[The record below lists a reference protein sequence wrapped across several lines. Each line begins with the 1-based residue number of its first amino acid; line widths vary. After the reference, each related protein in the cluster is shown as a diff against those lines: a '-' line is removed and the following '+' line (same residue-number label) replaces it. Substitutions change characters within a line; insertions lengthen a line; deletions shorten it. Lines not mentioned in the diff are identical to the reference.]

1 MQTDVD
7 SKAKKEI
14 DQLKNEAPEEKLQQ
28 ISNGMGNRQIQGQ
41 PVVKQTITKFVSEVI
56 PQTTRAN
63 SNTQNEQ
70 VNWAKVQLSQS
81 EITGSIYVIIIGLA
95 RGYQVF
101 LLMEDGNFEE
111 VISVRNAPLKI
122 GHLLPFKAK
131 SKDTDSFFGQRPLI
145 ALYAIENGSRL
156 YTVDILSLKT
166 GKMVHHINFTKPVLE
181 IASSNNCLLILVEE
195 AITVYEHDN
204 LAQRCSIKI
213 APTPCASYLP
223 SFSLSE
229 NLLAI
234 EDLKLNIPLQSVGG
248 FDLSS
253 DGLSANSQM
262 INTAKT
268 LTKAVTSIS
277 ESIVSSLSSANNT
290 TANKKTT
297 NNNKL
302 CGAGIVSVL
311 NINGRT
317 KKAPRDNNEVLGPC
331 ECVAHFCAH
340 SDGPIGHLMFGVG
353 GHLLLSS
360 SANATLFNVFL
371 LHLHPNSSS
380 LSSVQH
386 IYTLNRGNTAARVI
400 ESAFSYDNR
409 WLTISTNHGT
419 THLFA
424 LNPYGGPTTART
436 HGGKFMNREGRFE
449 KSAGIR
455 VVESVLGVKNS
466 NRVKKARI
474 HPGINNNLTLA
485 RTAANASLF
494 LCRAPILLNSVAML
508 KQRIF
513 STENLCAWASDNTP
527 SLLQTSKRRKSAN
540 CASVR
545 EFGHILSAKFSNFDG
560 FPSKVQ
566 HPSAVASL
574 LVMNNEAVLTDYA
587 IRVEDSVG
595 GEPSTLLGK
604 QSGSAS
610 HIPST
615 GISSAPESA
624 SDKKPMDDLTTVAN
638 CVRKPDQFKVKL
650 CPTLQWRLTRSRNI
664 ADFELVDPPLPLSS
678 PLVQLCTSKQT
689 SQSHRPRHSWLPFLE
704 VVTYT
709 GPHRRLWLG
718 PQFSFSVY
726 AASRERSSAELSVA
740 QLVGMQKCCPVLI
753 EKSSLYNVMAQKS
766 PDLSSSAARVICGSW
781 SSDFDVNEELSLVKD
796 KIEDAMKET
805 REQLRQEDKRPFLL
819 EEEEGNEE
827 GEDGVDVLTNDGKRL
842 DKALSFEE
850 DDDDDACLMLSG
862 IDL

>member
-1 MQTDVD
+1 MQTDGD
-7 SKAKKEI
+7 SKAKTEI
-14 DQLKNEAPEEKLQQ
+14 DQLNAEAPEEKQQ
-28 ISNGMGNRQIQGQ
+28 VSNGMGNRQIQGQ

-56 PQTTRAN
+56 PQTARAN

-81 EITGSIYVIIIGLA
+81 EVTGSNYVIIIGLA

-156 YTVDILSLKT
+156 YT
-166 GKMVHHINFTKPVLE
+166 PVLE

-277 ESIVSSLSSANNT
+277 ESIVSSLSSANNAP
-290 TANKKTT
+290 ANKKTL
-297 NNNKL
+297 NDDKL

-311 NINGRT
+311 NVNGRT
-317 KKAPRDNNEVLGPC
+317 KKAPRDNNEMLGPC

-424 LNPYGGPTTART
+424 LNPYGGPTTSRT

-455 VVESVLGVKNS
+455 VAESVLGVKNS
-466 NRVKKARI
+466 NRGKKARI

-485 RTAANASLF
+485 RTAANVSLF

-560 FPSKVQ
+560 FPSKPQ

-604 QSGSAS
+604 QSGSAL

-615 GISSAPESA
+615 GISSAPESS
-624 SDKKPMDDLTTVAN
+624 SDRKPMDDLASATVAN

-650 CPTLQWRLTRSRNI
+650 SPTLQWRLTRSRNI
-664 ADFELVDPPLPLSS
+664 ADFELVDPPLPSSS

-689 SQSHRPRHSWLPFLE
+689 SKSHRPRHSWLPFLE

-740 QLVGMQKCCPVLI
+740 QIVGMQKCCPVLI
-753 EKSSLYNVMAQKS
+753 EKSSLYNVLSQKS

-805 REQLRQEDKRPFLL
+805 REQLRQEGKRPFLL
-819 EEEEGNEE
+819 EEEEENEE
-827 GEDGVDVLTNDGKRL
+827 GEDGVNVLINGGKRL